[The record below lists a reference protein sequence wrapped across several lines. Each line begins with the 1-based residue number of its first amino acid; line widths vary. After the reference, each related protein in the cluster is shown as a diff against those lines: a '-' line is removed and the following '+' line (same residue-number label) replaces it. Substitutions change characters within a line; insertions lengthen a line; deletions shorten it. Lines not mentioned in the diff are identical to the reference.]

1 MAKGFST
8 QMKLER
14 KHWFWIIA
22 LAAGVLLTWSFFG
35 RQAKAGQDTAD
46 PARPVAVVMVERKP
60 IDSNLTLSGEFRP
73 FQEVDI
79 HAKVAGYIRQIF
91 VDVGDR
97 VKQGQVL
104 AVLEVPELKAEILG
118 SEASIRR
125 SQDAIRR
132 AASDVTRA
140 ESSHAASHA
149 AYSRLKEASQQR
161 PGLIAEQELDDALA
175 KDKEAEAQVGSAQA
189 ALAEARSQA
198 SIAEANRKQ
207 LSAMEDYTRIT
218 APFSGVITKRY
229 ADTGSLIQAGTSSNT
244 QAMPVVRLAE
254 TDKFRLTLPVPES
267 AVPSVHLG
275 SNVQVRVQALNRT
288 LDGRVARFA
297 DSLDQQTRTM
307 ETEVDVDNQDRS
319 LVQGMYAE
327 VALVLAHK
335 DSVLTIPVRAVTR
348 NGPDASVLAVDANN
362 RLEERNV
369 KLGME
374 GSERLEILSGLKEG
388 DRVVIGSR
396 SEFRPGERV
405 NPKPV
410 RETALGVEGGL

>member
-1 MAKGFST
+1 
-8 QMKLER
+8 MKLER
-14 KHWFWIIA
+14 KHWFWIA
-22 LAAGVLLTWSFFG
+22 MLAAGLLITLSFFG
-35 RQAKAGQDTAD
+35 RKAKANQEAVE
-46 PARPVAVVMVERKP
+46 PARPVAVVLAERRP
-60 IDSNLTLSGEFRP
+60 IGSDLTLSGEFRP

-79 HAKVAGYIRQIF
+79 HAKVAGYIRRIS
-91 VDVGDR
+91 VDVGDK

-104 AVLEVPELKAEILG
+104 AVLEVPELSAEILG

-132 AASDVTRA
+132 AESELTRT

-189 ALAEARSQA
+189 ALSEARSQV
-198 SIAEANRKQ
+198 SIAEASRKQ
-207 LSAMEDYTRIT
+207 LSAMEAYTHIT

-254 TDKFRLTLPVPES
+254 IDKFRLTLPVPES
-267 AVPSVHLG
+267 AVPMVHLG
-275 SNVQVRVQALNRT
+275 SNVEVRVQALSRT
-288 LDGRVARFA
+288 LNGRVARFA

-307 ETEVDVDNQDRS
+307 ETEVDVENKDGS

-335 DSVLTIPVRAVTR
+335 DSVLTVPVQAVTR
-348 NGPDASVLAVDANN
+348 NGSDASVMIVDQND
-362 RLEERNV
+362 RLDERNV

-374 GSERLEILSGLKEG
+374 GAERLEILSGLKEG

-396 SEFRPGERV
+396 SQFRPGERV
-405 NPKPV
+405 IPKPV
-410 RETALGVEGGL
+410 PQTATGTEGGF

>member
-1 MAKGFST
+1 
-8 QMKLER
+8 MKSKRTYLA
-14 KHWFWIIA
+14 IA
-22 LAAGVLLTWSFFG
+22 LALVLGIVITVLSFTG
-35 RQAKAGQDTAD
+35 RKAKASGGDGSE
-46 PARPVAVVMVERKP
+46 ARPVAVVLAERKP
-60 IDSNLTLSGEFRP
+60 LDSNLTLSGEFRP

-97 VKQGQVL
+97 VKQGQAL
-104 AVLEVPELKAEILG
+104 AILEVPELKAEILG
-118 SEASIRR
+118 AEASIRR
-125 SQDAIRR
+125 SQDSIRR
-132 AASDVTRA
+132 AESDVTRA
-140 ESSHAASHA
+140 ESSHAAFHA
-149 AYSRLKEASQQR
+149 AYSRLKQASQQK

-175 KDKEAEAQVGSAQA
+175 KDKETEAQVGSAQA

-198 SIAEANRKQ
+198 AIAEANRKQ
-207 LSAMEDYTRIT
+207 LSAMQDYTRIT

-254 TDKFRLTLPVPES
+254 IDKFRLTLPVPES
-267 AVPSVHLG
+267 AVPMVHLG
-275 SNVQVRVQALNRT
+275 SNVEVRVQALNRS
-288 LDGRVARFA
+288 LNGRVARFA

-307 ETEVDVDNQDRS
+307 ETEVDVENKDRS

-335 DSVLTIPVRAVTR
+335 DSVLTVPVQAVTR
-348 NGPDASVLAVDANN
+348 NGSEASVLAVDPNN

-396 SEFRPGERV
+396 SQFRPGERV
-405 NPKPV
+405 TPKPV
-410 RETALGVEGGL
+410 HENATGTEGGL

>member
-1 MAKGFST
+1 
-8 QMKLER
+8 MKLER
-14 KHWFWIIA
+14 KHWFWIA
-22 LAAGVLLTWSFFG
+22 MLAAGLLITLSFFG
-35 RQAKAGQDTAD
+35 RKAKANQEAVE
-46 PARPVAVVMVERKP
+46 PARPVAVVLAERRP
-60 IDSNLTLSGEFRP
+60 IDSDLTLSGEFRP

-79 HAKVAGYIRQIF
+79 HAKVAGYIRRIS
-91 VDVGDR
+91 VDVGDK

-104 AVLEVPELKAEILG
+104 AVLEVPELSAEILG

-132 AASDVTRA
+132 AESELTRT

-189 ALAEARSQA
+189 ALSEARSQV
-198 SIAEANRKQ
+198 SIAEASRKQ
-207 LSAMEDYTRIT
+207 LSAMEAYTHIT

-254 TDKFRLTLPVPES
+254 IDKFRLTLPVPES
-267 AVPSVHLG
+267 AVPMVHIG
-275 SNVQVRVQALNRT
+275 SNVEVRVQALNRT
-288 LDGRVARFA
+288 LNGRVARFA
-297 DSLDQQTRTM
+297 GSLDQQTRTM
-307 ETEVDVDNQDRS
+307 ETEVDVENKDGS

-335 DSVLTIPVRAVTR
+335 DSVLTVPVQAVTR
-348 NGPDASVLAVDANN
+348 NGSDASVMIVDQND
-362 RLEERNV
+362 RLDERNV

-374 GSERLEILSGLKEG
+374 GAERLEILSGLKEG

-396 SEFRPGERV
+396 SQFRPGERV
-405 NPKPV
+405 IPKPV
-410 RETALGVEGGL
+410 PQTATGTEGGF

>member
-1 MAKGFST
+1 
-8 QMKLER
+8 MKLER
-14 KHWFWIIA
+14 KHWFWIA
-22 LAAGVLLTWSFFG
+22 MLAAGLLITLSFFG
-35 RQAKAGQDTAD
+35 RKAKANQEAVE
-46 PARPVAVVMVERKP
+46 PARPVAVVLAERRP
-60 IDSNLTLSGEFRP
+60 IDSDLTLSGEFRP

-79 HAKVAGYIRQIF
+79 HAKVAGYIRRIS
-91 VDVGDR
+91 VDVGDK

-104 AVLEVPELKAEILG
+104 AVLEVPELSAEILG

-132 AASDVTRA
+132 AESELTRT

-189 ALAEARSQA
+189 ALSEARSQV
-198 SIAEANRKQ
+198 SIAEASRKQ
-207 LSAMEDYTRIT
+207 LSAMEAYTHIT

-254 TDKFRLTLPVPES
+254 IDKFRLTLPVPES
-267 AVPSVHLG
+267 AVPMVHIG
-275 SNVQVRVQALNRT
+275 SNVEVRVQALNRT
-288 LDGRVARFA
+288 LNGRVARFA

-307 ETEVDVDNQDRS
+307 ETEVDVENKDGS

-335 DSVLTIPVRAVTR
+335 DSVLTVPVQAVTR
-348 NGPDASVLAVDANN
+348 NGSDASVMIVDQND
-362 RLEERNV
+362 RLDERNV

-374 GSERLEILSGLKEG
+374 GAERLEILSGLKDG

-396 SEFRPGERV
+396 SQFRPGERV
-405 NPKPV
+405 IPKPV
-410 RETALGVEGGL
+410 PQTATGTEGGF